1 MLRKPREQLAK
12 KLQDDPDMLT
22 KLEADAET
30 LRSSLQQAGLPLS
43 EAVEQLQKD
52 IASLTS

>member
-1 MLRKPREQLAK
+1 
-12 KLQDDPDMLT
+12 MLT

-30 LRSSLQQAGLPLS
+30 LRSSLQQAGVPLS
-43 EAVEQLQKD
+43 EAVEQLQKA